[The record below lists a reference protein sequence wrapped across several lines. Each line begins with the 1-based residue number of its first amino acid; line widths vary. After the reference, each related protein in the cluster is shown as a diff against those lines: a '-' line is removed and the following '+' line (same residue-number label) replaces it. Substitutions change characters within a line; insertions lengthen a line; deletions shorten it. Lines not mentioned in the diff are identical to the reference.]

1 MLMRRKFFTMLTAV
15 CMAAFCSCSF
25 GGRGS
30 ENAEKADFF
39 AMDTYMSVTAY
50 GEGAQKAA
58 ELAKDEVQ
66 RLDKLWSVTDENS
79 EIFAVNGGG
88 EVSVSGETAQLISF
102 MLEMAKRTGGALEP
116 TLYPVV
122 RAWGFTGGENRVPS
136 GEEIQELLK
145 NVGYEKVTVSGN
157 NVTLPSGVMLD
168 TGAVGKGY
176 ASDKAAEILKENGV
190 DSALIDLG
198 GNIVMIG
205 RKPDGKEWKIGVRD
219 PEGNG
224 VVGVISASDCA
235 IVTSGVY
242 ERNFTAADGT
252 VYGHIIDP
260 KSGAPV
266 DNDIL
271 SVTIIAS
278 DGRLCDALSTALFVM
293 GKDGAI
299 EHWRTHKD
307 FEMIMLCKD
316 GQAYVTE
323 GIKDRFEADE
333 KHKGMKINVI
343 TG

>member
-1 MLMRRKFFTMLTAV
+1 MLMRRRISIILAAV

-25 GGRGS
+25 GGTN
-30 ENAEKADFF
+30 EEAAQKTEFF

-50 GEGAQKAA
+50 GEGAENAVT
-58 ELAKDEVQ
+58 LAKDEVQ
-66 RLDKLWSVTDENS
+66 RLDKMWSVTDENS
-79 EIFAVNGGG
+79 EIYAVNGGG
-88 EVSVSGETAQLISF
+88 EVTVSSETANLISF
-102 MLEMAKRTGGALEP
+102 MLDMAKRTGGALEP

-122 RAWGFTGGENRVPS
+122 KAWGFTGGENRVPS
-136 GEEIQELLK
+136 GDEIQQLLK
-145 NVGYEKVTVSGN
+145 NVGYEKVSLSGN
-157 NVTLPSGVMLD
+157 TVTLPEGVMLD

-176 ASDKAAEILKENGV
+176 ASDKAAQVLKENSV
-190 DSALIDLG
+190 KSALVDIG
-198 GNIVMIG
+198 GNIVLVG
-205 RKPDGKEWKIGVRD
+205 RKPDGEDWKIGVRD
-219 PEGNG
+219 PDGDG
-224 VVGVISASDCA
+224 VVGIISASNCA
-235 IVTSGVY
+235 IVTSGAY

-271 SVTIIAS
+271 SVTVIAS
-278 DGRLCDALSTALFVM
+278 EGRLCDALSTALFVM
-293 GKDGAI
+293 GKDGAA

-333 KHKGMKINVI
+333 EHSEMIINVI
-343 TG
+343 EG

>member
-1 MLMRRKFFTMLTAV
+1 MLMRRSVKIILTTV
-15 CMAAFCSCSF
+15 CMAAAFCSCSF
-25 GGRGS
+25 LGTNGES
-30 ENAEKADFF
+30 AEKAEFF

-50 GEGAQKAA
+50 GEGAQKAT

-66 RLDKLWSVTDENS
+66 RLDQLWSVTDEKS

-88 EVSVSGETAQLISF
+88 DTTVNGETAELISF
-102 MLEMAKRTGGALEP
+102 MLEMAKRTDGALEP

-122 RAWGFTGGENRVPS
+122 KAWGFTGGENRVPS

-145 NVGYEKVTVSGN
+145 NVGYEKVTVRGN
-157 NVTLPSGVMLD
+157 TVTVPDGVMLD

-176 ASDKAAEILKENGV
+176 ASDKAAEILKKNGV
-190 DSALIDLG
+190 DSVLIDLG
-198 GNIVMIG
+198 GNIMLIG

-219 PEGNG
+219 PDGDG
-224 VVGVISASDCA
+224 VVGVISASNCA
-235 IVTSGVY
+235 IVTSGAY

-260 KSGAPV
+260 KSGVPV

-271 SVTIIAS
+271 SVTVIAS
-278 DGRLCDALSTALFVM
+278 EGRLCDALSTALFVM
-293 GKDGAI
+293 GKDGAV
-299 EHWRTHKD
+299 EHWRDHKD

-323 GIKDRFEADE
+323 GIADRFEAE
-333 KHKGMKINVI
+333 EELTVNIISSGE
-343 TG
+343 

>member
-1 MLMRRKFFTMLTAV
+1 MLMRRRISIILAAV
-15 CMAAFCSCSF
+15 CMAAFCSCAF
-25 GGRGS
+25 VGTN
-30 ENAEKADFF
+30 EETAQKTEFF

-50 GEGAQKAA
+50 GEGAQKAS

-116 TLYPVV
+116 TLYPIVK
-122 RAWGFTGGENRVPS
+122 AWGFTGGENRVPS
-136 GEEIQELLK
+136 GDEIQELLK
-145 NVGYEKVTVSGN
+145 NVGYEKVSVSGN
-157 NVTLPSGVMLD
+157 TVTIPSGVMLD

-176 ASDKAAEILKENGV
+176 ASDKAAEILRENGV

-198 GNIVMIG
+198 GNIVLVG
-205 RKPDGKEWKIGVRD
+205 SKPDGKDWKIGVRD

-224 VVGVISASDCA
+224 VVGIISASDCA
-235 IVTSGVY
+235 IVTSGAY
-242 ERNFTAADGT
+242 ERNFTAGGV

-271 SVTIIAS
+271 SVTVIAS
-278 DGRLCDALSTALFVM
+278 EGRLCDSLSTALFVM
-293 GKDGAI
+293 GKDGAV

-323 GIKDRFEADE
+323 GIADRFEADE
-333 KHKGMKINVI
+333 KHSEMKINVVE
-343 TG
+343 G

>member
-1 MLMRRKFFTMLTAV
+1 MLMRRRISIILAAV
-15 CMAAFCSCSF
+15 CMAAFCSCTF
-25 GGRGS
+25 GGTN
-30 ENAEKADFF
+30 EETAQKTEFF

-50 GEGAQKAA
+50 GESAQKAI

-66 RLDKLWSVTDENS
+66 RLDKLWSVADESS
-79 EIFAVNGGG
+79 EIYAVNSGG

-122 RAWGFTGGENRVPS
+122 KAWGFTGGENRVPS
-136 GEEIQELLK
+136 GDEIQELLK
-145 NVGYEKVTVSGN
+145 KVGYEKVSVSGN
-157 NVTLPSGVMLD
+157 TVTIPSGVMLD

-176 ASDKAAEILKENGV
+176 ASDKATEVLKENGV

-198 GNIVMIG
+198 GNIVLIG
-205 RKPDGKEWKIGVRD
+205 SKPDGKDWKIGVRD
-219 PEGNG
+219 PEGDG

-235 IVTSGVY
+235 IVTSGAY
-242 ERNFTAADGT
+242 ERNFTAGGV

-271 SVTIIAS
+271 SVTVIAS
-278 DGRLCDALSTALFVM
+278 EGRLCDALSTALFVM
-293 GKDGAI
+293 GKDKAV

-307 FEMIMLCKD
+307 FDMIMLCKD

-323 GIKDRFEADE
+323 GIADRFEADE
-333 KHKGMKINVI
+333 KHSEMKINVVE
-343 TG
+343 G

>member
-1 MLMRRKFFTMLTAV
+1 MLMRRRISIILAAV
-15 CMAAFCSCSF
+15 CMAAFCSCAF
-25 GGRGS
+25 VGTN
-30 ENAEKADFF
+30 EETAQKTEFF

-50 GEGAQKAA
+50 GESAQKAI

-79 EIFAVNGGG
+79 EIFAVNSGG

-102 MLEMAKRTGGALEP
+102 MLEMAKRTGGTLEP

-122 RAWGFTGGENRVPS
+122 KAWGFTGGENRVPS
-136 GEEIQELLK
+136 GDEIQELLK
-145 NVGYEKVTVSGN
+145 NVGYEKVSVSGN
-157 NVTLPSGVMLD
+157 TVTIPSGVMLD

-176 ASDKAAEILKENGV
+176 ASDKAAEVLKENGV

-198 GNIVMIG
+198 GNIVLIG
-205 RKPDGKEWKIGVRD
+205 SKPDGKDWKIGVRD
-219 PEGNG
+219 PEGDG

-235 IVTSGVY
+235 IVTSGAY
-242 ERNFTAADGT
+242 ERNFTVDGV

-271 SVTIIAS
+271 SVTVIAS
-278 DGRLCDALSTALFVM
+278 EGRLCDALSTALFVM

-299 EHWRTHKD
+299 THWRTHKD

-323 GIKDRFEADE
+323 GIADRFEADE
-333 KHKGMKINVI
+333 KHSEMKINVI

>member
-1 MLMRRKFFTMLTAV
+1 MLMRRKFFTMLAAV

-25 GGRGS
+25 LGTNGES
-30 ENAEKADFF
+30 AEKADFF

-50 GEGAQKAA
+50 GEGAQKAT

-66 RLDKLWSVTDENS
+66 RLDQLWSVTDEKS

-88 EVSVSGETAQLISF
+88 DTTVNGETAELISF
-102 MLEMAKRTGGALEP
+102 MLEMAKRTDGALEP

-122 RAWGFTGGENRVPS
+122 KAWGFTGGENRVPS

-145 NVGYEKVTVSGN
+145 NVGYEKVTVRGN
-157 NVTLPSGVMLD
+157 TVTVPDGVMLD

-176 ASDKAAEILKENGV
+176 ASDKAAEILKKNGV

-198 GNIVMIG
+198 GNIVLVG
-205 RKPDGKEWKIGVRD
+205 KKPGGKDWKIGVRD
-219 PEGNG
+219 PDGDG
-224 VVGVISASDCA
+224 VVGVISASNCA
-235 IVTSGVY
+235 IVTSGAY

-260 KSGAPV
+260 KSGVPV

-271 SVTIIAS
+271 SVTVIAS
-278 DGRLCDALSTALFVM
+278 EGRLCDALSTALFVM
-293 GKDGAI
+293 GKDGAA
-299 EHWRTHKD
+299 EHWRTHRD

-323 GIKDRFEADE
+323 GIADRFEAEEDSE
-333 KHKGMKINVI
+333 FKINVI
-343 TG
+343 EG